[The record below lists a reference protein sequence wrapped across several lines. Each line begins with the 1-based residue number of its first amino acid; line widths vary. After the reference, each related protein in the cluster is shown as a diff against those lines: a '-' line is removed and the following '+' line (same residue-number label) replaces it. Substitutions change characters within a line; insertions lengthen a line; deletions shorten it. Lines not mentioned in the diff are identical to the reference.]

1 MMNVHDTRCR
11 TRCLAAIAV
20 ALFASAA
27 SACARP
33 EPRPPIAM
41 VKIDPSPVASGAPE
55 IGPLSKSTDIPATS
69 SANDLAS
76 SGPKVSEP
84 PVERKSEPRFAD
96 PQNSVQLTKHS
107 DVPVGGN
114 MHGYN
119 NETGVS
125 RRSPTDW

>member
-20 ALFASAA
+20 ALFAG
-27 SACARP
+27 ACARP

-41 VKIDPSPVASGAPE
+41 VKIEPSTAPAAGSGGGQS
-55 IGPLSKSTDIPATS
+55 GPLSKSTDIPGTS
-69 SANDLAS
+69 SANDLVS

-96 PQNSVQLTKHS
+96 PETQVPLTKHS

-114 MHGYN
+114 MHGYT